1 MDAASGGP
9 RIAIAGATGAVGS
22 QIADLIGER
31 DFSCRELKLFAAE
44 AGITQGVESGGHTLS
59 VEPLE
64 SPAALAPFD
73 IAFLALPH
81 DEAARIVGARPGPVL
96 IDLSAATRPPL
107 DAAPLA
113 APGLTPRERVRD
125 LSRLKLFAITH
136 PAAQVIATVL
146 KTLGVSAGFAAAN
159 VMLSASA
166 AGREGVSE
174 LFNQSAE
181 LLNARLD
188 LGENQTQLAFNVFL
202 PPGGRELAY
211 AITAQATAL
220 LGAAPALAVNV
231 VRVPAFHASGV
242 ALALPAASDAG
253 EWPNRLRSAPGI
265 ILVESDEASG
275 FTDAAGQEAVIVR
288 MTSNPSGT
296 VAAWCVF
303 DSARIAALSA
313 VWIAETIAAVS

>member
-1 MDAASGGP
+1 MRP
-9 RIAIAGATGAVGS
+9 RIAIAGATGAVGG

-31 DFSCRELKLFAAE
+31 DFPCAELTLFAAE
-44 AGITQGVESGGHTLS
+44 EGVTQGVESGGRTLT
-59 VEPLE
+59 VARLE

-73 IAFLALPH
+73 IVFLALPH
-81 DEAARIVGARPGPVL
+81 DEAARIISARPGPTL

-113 APGLTPRERVRD
+113 APGLTARERIGD
-125 LSRLKLFAITH
+125 LARLKLFAVAH

-146 KTLGVSAGFAAAN
+146 KTLGAATGFAAAD

-166 AGREGVSE
+166 GGRESVSE
-174 LFNQSAE
+174 LFRQSVD

-188 LGENQTQLAFNVFL
+188 LGGDQTQVAFNVFI

-220 LGAAPALAVNV
+220 LGATPSLAVNV
-231 VRVPAFHASGV
+231 ARAPAFHGAAVTLS
-242 ALALPAASDAG
+242 LPGGPDSG
-253 EWPNRLRSAPGI
+253 EWPSRLRSAPGI
-265 ILVESDEASG
+265 IVVESDEASG
-275 FTDAAGQEAVIVR
+275 FVDAAGREAVIVR
-288 MTSNPSGT
+288 MFSNASGT
-296 VAAWCVF
+296 VTAWCVF

-313 VWIAETIAAVS
+313 VWIAESVAAAS

>member
-1 MDAASGGP
+1 MRA
-9 RIAIAGATGAVGS
+9 RIAIAGATGSVGS

-31 DFSCRELKLFAAE
+31 DFSYSDLTLFAAE
-44 AGITQGVESGGHTLS
+44 EGVTQSVESGGRTLT
-59 VEPLE
+59 VARLE

-73 IAFLALPH
+73 MVFLALPH
-81 DEAARIVGARPGPVL
+81 DEAARIVGARPGPLL
-96 IDLSAATRPPL
+96 IDLSAAARPPL

-113 APGLTPRERVRD
+113 APGLTPRERVRE
-125 LSRLKLFAITH
+125 LARFKLFAIAH

-146 KTLGVSAGFAAAN
+146 KTLGAATGFAAAD
-159 VMLSASA
+159 VILSASA
-166 AGREGVSE
+166 AGRESVAE
-174 LFNQSAE
+174 LFRQSVD

-188 LGENQTQLAFNVFL
+188 LGDNPTQVAFNLFL

-231 VRVPAFHASGV
+231 VRAPAFHGAAVTLS
-242 ALALPAASDAG
+242 LPGGPDAA
-253 EWPNRLRSAPGI
+253 EWPKRLRSAPGI

-275 FTDAAGQEAVIVR
+275 FIDAAGQEAVIVR
-288 MTSNPSGT
+288 MFSNPSGT
-296 VAAWCVF
+296 VTAWCVF

-313 VWIAETIAAVS
+313 VWIAESVAAAS